1 MDFCDVINNLI
12 TFGLSSGKLDFTQ
25 VIIFIFIAGPLALVI
40 WKIKGIF
47 SFINDVRNSRI
58 NELQRILDS
67 HKLPKEV
74 RTGLNDEIERSV
86 GYRIT
91 GISDVAKQKA
101 IWQLYMQN
109 RKLIKVVFFKKF
121 RNFIF
126 LENDHIIFKKGAFF
140 WLENVLYG
148 LFSLQFLVL
157 SACSVFISLYRG
169 EQYPI
174 WGHALLYFAAVVFF
188 LFFISFA
195 NIIPR
200 PKECQL
206 LEEILK
212 PKDVDV

>member
-1 MDFCDVINNLI
+1 MEVCDVINSLL
-12 TFGLSSGKLDFTQ
+12 TYVLSSGKLNSTQ

-67 HKLPKEV
+67 HKLPEEV
-74 RTGLNDEIERSV
+74 RTGLNDEIKRSV

-109 RKLIKVVFFKKF
+109 RELIKVVFFKKF

-126 LENDHIIFKKGAFF
+126 LENDNIIFKKRTSF
-140 WLENVLYG
+140 WLENMLYG

-169 EQYPI
+169 QQYPI
-174 WGHALLYFAAVVFF
+174 WGHSLLYFAAVVLF

-206 LEEILK
+206 LEKILK

>member
-1 MDFCDVINNLI
+1 MEVCDVINSLL
-12 TFGLSSGKLDFTQ
+12 TYVLSSGKLNFTQ

-67 HKLPKEV
+67 HKLPEEV
-74 RTGLNDEIERSV
+74 RTGLNDEIKRSV

-109 RKLIKVVFFKKF
+109 RELIKVGFFKKF
-121 RNFIF
+121 RNFLF
-126 LENDHIIFKKGAFF
+126 LENDNIIFKKGTSF
-140 WLENVLYG
+140 WLENMLYG

-169 EQYPI
+169 QQYPI
-174 WGHALLYFAAVVFF
+174 WGHSLLYFAAVVLF

-206 LEEILK
+206 LEKILK

>member
-1 MDFCDVINNLI
+1 MEVCNVINSLL

-25 VIIFIFIAGPLALVI
+25 AIIFIFIAGPLALVI

-47 SFINDVRNSRI
+47 AFISDVRNSRL
-58 NELQRILDS
+58 NELQRILNS
-67 HKLPKEV
+67 HSLAEEV
-74 RTGLNDEIERSV
+74 RTGLKDEIERSV

-109 RKLIKVVFFKKF
+109 RELIKVGFFKKF
-121 RNFIF
+121 RNFLF
-126 LENDHIIFKKGAFF
+126 LENDNIIFKKGTSF

-169 EQYPI
+169 EQYPV
-174 WGHALLYFAAVVFF
+174 WGHALLYFAAVVLF

-206 LEEILK
+206 LEKILK
-212 PKDVDV
+212 PKDVDA

>member
-12 TFGLSSGKLDFTQ
+12 TFGLSSGELDFTQ

-67 HKLPKEV
+67 HKLPEEV

-109 RKLIKVVFFKKF
+109 RESIKVGFFKKF
-121 RNFIF
+121 RNFLF
-126 LENDHIIFKKGAFF
+126 LENDNIIFKKGTSF
-140 WLENVLYG
+140 WLENMLYG

-169 EQYPI
+169 QQYPI
-174 WGHALLYFAAVVFF
+174 WGHSLLYFAAVVLF
-188 LFFISFA
+188 LFCISFA

-206 LEEILK
+206 LEKIIK

>member
-1 MDFCDVINNLI
+1 MEMCSSFINLLTLGI
-12 TFGLSSGKLDFTQ
+12 SSGELNFTQ
-25 VIIFIFIAGPLALVI
+25 VIIFLSIACPLALVI
-40 WKIKGIF
+40 WKVKGIF
-47 SFINDVRNSRI
+47 TFFNDVRNSRV
-58 NELQRILDS
+58 NELQRILNS
-67 HKLPKEV
+67 HSLAEEV
-74 RTGLNDEIERSV
+74 RTGLKEEIERSV

-101 IWQLYMQN
+101 KWQLYMQN
-109 RKLIKVVFFKKF
+109 RVLIKVGFFKKF
-121 RNFIF
+121 RNFLF
-126 LENDHIIFKKGAFF
+126 LENDNLVFKKGTSF

-169 EQYPI
+169 QQYPI
-174 WGHALLYFAAVVFF
+174 WGHSLLYFAAVVLF

>member
-1 MDFCDVINNLI
+1 MEVCDVINSLL
-12 TFGLSSGKLDFTQ
+12 TYVLSSGKLNFTQ

-47 SFINDVRNSRI
+47 SFINDVRNSRV

-67 HKLPKEV
+67 HKLPEEV
-74 RTGLNDEIERSV
+74 RTGLNDEIKRSV

-109 RKLIKVVFFKKF
+109 RELIKVGFFKKF
-121 RNFIF
+121 RNFLF
-126 LENDHIIFKKGAFF
+126 LENDNIIFKKGTSF
-140 WLENVLYG
+140 WLENMLYG

-169 EQYPI
+169 QQYPI
-174 WGHALLYFAAVVFF
+174 WGHSLLYFAAVVLF

-206 LEEILK
+206 LEKILK